1 MHQDLQAILD
11 DFELLGDWEQRYQY
25 LIELG
30 ERLPPF
36 DEADRTEA
44 NHVIECMS
52 TVHVAVQRDP
62 DQPERLRYS
71 GDCMS
76 TVHVAVQRDPDQPER
91 LRYSGDCDTAVIKGV
106 VALLVNLLSGRTAAE
121 IEALDIDALFSALQL
136 DEHLSP
142 NRHVGVFAIVNRMK
156 RQAAAFADQP

>member
-44 NHVIECMS
+44 NHVIE
-52 TVHVAVQRDP
+52 
-62 DQPERLRYS
+62 
-71 GDCMS
+71 CMS

-156 RQAAAFADQP
+156 RQAAAFAN